1 MNSTRYQILTDS
13 LIDEVAADADKWL
26 IVEPHPDFQG
36 RWIVQ
41 SLSPHYLF
49 EFEHLVGSY
58 RALAPA
64 RLSEF
69 LDTAEGLGYKVA
81 FGEDPSTLLDAWE
94 GLDDVPSIEIRSGLE
109 GTINGLLPYQVQG
122 FNYLKDLDGGVAL
135 WSTGTGKTVLATAL
149 LRYHLAEG
157 TFDTAFFVVKTH
169 NKVNTQRAVLR
180 LGDIETFVIEGDR
193 KQRERLYADFA
204 QVSDPVIAIT
214 NYEKFRVDQDEM
226 LMLFEDRRI
235 LILWDEMPTKL
246 KTRGTALYKSVRKC
260 LYRST
265 HPIWEKKRPSELR
278 QYMLSATPIE
288 NDPEDFFSCVRLL
301 DPRVF
306 GTVAEF
312 RNQFVARYNYFR
324 QTQPEAWHN
333 LEKMGLLAA
342 PITHQVDKADPSIS
356 KQFPS
361 VIEEPYYIDWDPKD
375 RKIYDE
381 IAGEVRRKLDE
392 RLTFDSD
399 SVLAMIGVMQM
410 LCDAPSMVADSAAR
424 REAFDQ
430 AWDYFVEQAEYGAK
444 PPSKEGSET
453 ALKLF
458 SFLGEE
464 LTNER
469 HTKLRTL
476 QELITDSHPHEK
488 ILVFSA
494 FDITLLPILEG
505 KLKEWKVPFVSYR
518 GNEKQRQEAI
528 DSFQSDEKV
537 RVFLSSD
544 RGSDSLN
551 FEMASVVIHYDLPW
565 KWSTYIQRQNRVHR
579 VTSDF
584 DKVRYYTLMMANSI
598 EDRKMDIIHR
608 KQGYHDQIFSGV
620 EEHTASSKMSREDLL
635 YILTGELADSAV

>member
-1 MNSTRYQILTDS
+1 MTNSTRYRILTDD
-13 LIDEVAADADKWL
+13 LIGDVVAEADKWL

-58 RALAPA
+58 RALSPA
-64 RLSEF
+64 RLEEF
-69 LDTAEGLGYKVA
+69 LETAEALGYKVA
-81 FGEDPSTLLDAWE
+81 FGEAPTTLLDAWE
-94 GLDDVPSIEIRSGLE
+94 GLDDPPPIKINSRLP
-109 GTINGLLPYQVQG
+109 GTVNGLLPYQVQG

-135 WSTGTGKTVLATAL
+135 WQTGTGKSVLAIAL
-149 LRYHLAEG
+149 LKYHLAKG
-157 TFDTAFFVVKTH
+157 TFDTALFVVKAH
-169 NKVNTQRAVLR
+169 NKINTQRAISR
-180 LGDIETFVIEGDR
+180 LGDINSFVIEGDR
-193 KQRERLYADFA
+193 KQRERLYADIT
-204 QVSDPVIAIT
+204 QIGDPVVAIT

-226 LMLFEDRRI
+226 LSLFEDRRI
-235 LILWDEMPTKL
+235 LIFWDEMPTKL

-260 LYRST
+260 LYTST

-301 DPRVF
+301 DPSVF

-312 RNQFVARYNYFR
+312 RDQFVARYNYFR

-342 PITHQVDKADPSIS
+342 PITHQVDKTDPSIS

-381 IAGEVRRKLDE
+381 IAGEVRRTLNQ

-430 AWDYFVEQAEYGAK
+430 AWDYFVEQSEYGAK
-444 PPSKEGSET
+444 VPSKEGSET

-464 LTNER
+464 LTNKR
-469 HTKLRTL
+469 HTKLQTL
-476 QELITDSHPHEK
+476 SELILDSHPTEK

-494 FDITLLPILEG
+494 FNDALIPILEE
-505 KLKEWKVPFVSYR
+505 KLREWKVSFVSYR
-518 GNEKQRQEAI
+518 GSERERQAAI
-528 DSFQSDEKV
+528 DSFQSDEKI

-579 VTSDF
+579 VTSSF

-598 EDRKMDIIHR
+598 EDRKMDIIRR
-608 KQGYHDQIFSGV
+608 KQNYHNQIFDGV
-620 EEHTASSKMSREDLL
+620 EETTASSKMSYEDLL
-635 YILTGELADSAV
+635 YILGE